1 MEMLQPTADDAMVI
15 LKLYELRQEE
25 RLRQARHWLLFT
37 FQPANAEEF
46 FAVAQT
52 SGSPENAFF
61 RQATTY
67 WEMAAGM
74 VLQGAV
80 NADLFLDSNG
90 EGIAILAKFSRFG
103 EAFSARMHRPF
114 MAKTAEL
121 VRQFPAAQAIYN
133 RMAARFKSDASSSHQ
148 RKD

>member
-1 MEMLQPTADDAMVI
+1 MEVRQPTADDAMVI

-25 RLRQARHWLLFT
+25 RLRQARHWVLFT
-37 FQPANAEEF
+37 FQPTNAEEF

-52 SGSPENAFF
+52 SGSQENAFF

-67 WEMAAGM
+67 WEMAAGL
-74 VLQGAV
+74 VLRGAV
-80 NADLFLDSNG
+80 NADVFLDSNG

-103 EAFSARMHRPF
+103 EAFTARTHRPL

-121 VRQFPAAQAIYN
+121 VRQFPAAQAIYD
-133 RMAARFKSDASSSHQ
+133 RMFARFKNDSLPPHQ
-148 RKD
+148 KKD

>member
-52 SGSPENAFF
+52 SGSEENAFF
-61 RQATTY
+61 RQATSY
-67 WEMAAGM
+67 WEMAAAM
-74 VLQGAV
+74 VLRGAV

-103 EAFSARMHRPF
+103 EAFTARMHRPF

-121 VRQFPAAQAIYN
+121 TRQFPAAQAIHD
-133 RMAARFKSDASSSHQ
+133 RMAARFRNNIAPSHQ
-148 RKD
+148 K

>member
-1 MEMLQPTADDAMVI
+1 MEVRQPTADDAMVI

-46 FAVAQT
+46 FAVAHT
-52 SGSPENAFF
+52 SGSQENAFF
-61 RQATTY
+61 RQATSY
-67 WEMAAGM
+67 WELAAGM
-74 VLQGAV
+74 VLRGAV
-80 NADLFLDSNG
+80 NPDLFLDSNG

-103 EAFSARMHRPF
+103 EAFTARMHRPL

-121 VRQFPAAQAIYN
+121 VRQYPAAHAIYD
-133 RMAARFKSDASSSHQ
+133 RMAARFKSDNIPSDQKSH
-148 RKD
+148 